1 MVAGRNVNAQGGR
14 EARIRAFAAEHR
26 ARLAAERTGID
37 APVLHGLGSSDA
49 AEAEG
54 EGGEE
59 LASPVASPMAAG
71 RAAAPSP
78 LPGERG
84 TCRQIGMLLCS
95 PLYVLLTLALCFL
108 YFVVTGIQFWITDY
122 LHEVVGEPKE
132 KVLTAFA
139 ITSCTGPALGVVF
152 GGWLVD
158 RMGGYKDESGE
169 AVCTALKVCAWFCI
183 GAFAAAVPAA
193 LIEHFSAPPTVV
205 PRTSDLELRRRS
217 LLCFCAVWCV
227 VSIWFVLFFGG
238 ALLPSATG
246 VCMNAVDPSLRSMAS
261 SYSMFAYNL
270 LGYACAPFICGL
282 VADKVN
288 LKTGF
293 QTVMFVAALPVRTAR
308 TSLLIVSR

>member
-1 MVAGRNVNAQGGR
+1 MNAQGGR

-158 RMGGYKDESGE
+158 RMGGYKDESASVELGR
-169 AVCTALKVCAWFCI
+169 
-183 GAFAAAVPAA
+183 
-193 LIEHFSAPPTVV
+193 HFQ
-205 PRTSDLELRRRS
+205 
-217 LLCFCAVWCV
+217 
-227 VSIWFVLFFGG
+227 VLVGG
-238 ALLPSATG
+238 WRPG
-246 VCMNAVDPSLRSMAS
+246 VR
-261 SYSMFAYNL
+261 L
-270 LGYACAPFICGL
+270 LGRGWSRFGWSGYWWLGRRWQGQRAGRL
-282 VADKVN
+282 VVD
-288 LKTGF
+288 F
-293 QTVMFVAALPVRTAR
+293 
-308 TSLLIVSR
+308 

>member
-49 AEAEG
+49 AAEA

-78 LPGERG
+78 LPGERS

-169 AVCTALKVCAWFCI
+169 AVCTALKVCSWFCI
-183 GAFAAAVPAA
+183 GAFAAAV
-193 LIEHFSAPPTVV
+193 
-205 PRTSDLELRRRS
+205 R
-217 LLCFCAVWCV
+217 
-227 VSIWFVLFFGG
+227 
-238 ALLPSATG
+238 
-246 VCMNAVDPSLRSMAS
+246 
-261 SYSMFAYNL
+261 NL
-270 LGYACAPFICGL
+270 
-282 VADKVN
+282 D
-288 LKTGF
+288 
-293 QTVMFVAALPVRTAR
+293 
-308 TSLLIVSR
+308 

>member
-193 LIEHFSAPPTVV
+193 LIEHFSAPPNCC
-205 PRTSDLELRRRS
+205 PRTSERRASSSGAAHCSVCCSVVRRQYLVRALLRGRAAPLRDGRLHERRRP
-217 LLCFCAVWCV
+217 
-227 VSIWFVLFFGG
+227 I
-238 ALLPSATG
+238 
-246 VCMNAVDPSLRSMAS
+246 
-261 SYSMFAYNL
+261 
-270 LGYACAPFICGL
+270 
-282 VADKVN
+282 
-288 LKTGF
+288 
-293 QTVMFVAALPVRTAR
+293 AALHGFLLLHVRLQPAGIR
-308 TSLLIVSR
+308 LRAVYLRAGRG